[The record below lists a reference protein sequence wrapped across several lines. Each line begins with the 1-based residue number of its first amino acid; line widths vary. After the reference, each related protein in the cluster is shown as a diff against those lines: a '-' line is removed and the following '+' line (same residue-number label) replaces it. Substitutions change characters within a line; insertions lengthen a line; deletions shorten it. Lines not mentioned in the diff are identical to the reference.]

1 MTSAPELE
9 LRRQLSEGIAQ
20 LNAHHGGRYLS
31 AIARAIGV
39 DRATVARWAKG
50 TTTASVDH
58 CRALG
63 EAYPRFFSEGPL
75 VELHAQAALG
85 LDPATALLTIGA
97 TVLDDGAAVH
107 RAAATALRTEPDA
120 PENRVCKLTALHLDR
135 RGTDAV
141 DLDPHMSPEMG
152 RQVMD
157 FRDAMAQRAR
167 DGWTIQNVVVT
178 TNPARLAGVEAM
190 IHGLDGPEVEI
201 RAYPMTVPLVLSPL
215 IVGNR
220 DVFLAYDHQRF
231 ERPKAALHLRSA
243 AMVTWATGYF
253 DQLFHHAPFTLRSV
267 HGPEPDGI
275 QAFRDALDRINGR

>member
-1 MTSAPELE
+1 M
-9 LRRQLSEGIAQ
+9 REGITQ
-20 LNAHHGGRYLS
+20 LNDHHGGRHLS

-39 DRATVARWAKG
+39 DRATVARWARG
-50 TTTASVDH
+50 STTASVDH
-58 CRALG
+58 CRLLA
-63 EAYPRFFSEGPL
+63 ETYPRFFSAGPL

-85 LDPATALLTIGA
+85 LDPTAALLTVGA
-97 TVLDDGAAVH
+97 TILDDGAAVH
-107 RAAATALRTEPDA
+107 RAAANALRADPGP

-141 DLDPHMSPEMG
+141 ELDPHMSPEMG
-152 RQVMD
+152 EQVMA
-157 FRDAMAQRAR
+157 FRDAMADRAR

-190 IHGLDGPEVEI
+190 VNGLDGPDVEI

-231 ERPKAALHLRSA
+231 ERPKAALHLRST
-243 AMVTWATGYF
+243 AMVAWATGYF

-267 HGPEPDGI
+267 HGPEPDGFR
-275 QAFRDALDRINGR
+275 AFRDALDTGG